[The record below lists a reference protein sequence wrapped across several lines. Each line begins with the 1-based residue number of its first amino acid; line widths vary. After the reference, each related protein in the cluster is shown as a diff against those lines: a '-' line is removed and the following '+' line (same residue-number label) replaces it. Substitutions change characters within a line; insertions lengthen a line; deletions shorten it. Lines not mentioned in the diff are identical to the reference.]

1 MYEETKK
8 INTNQI
14 LQEGFSGA
22 EKLTTG
28 LESFIGSNQLMT
40 KGFGDAGKNI
50 KQQTPVQPNQT
61 NANTVKL
68 MIPKD
73 N

>member
-22 EKLTTG
+22 EKLTV
-28 LESFIGSNQLMT
+28 ESFIGSNQLMT
-40 KGFGDAGKNI
+40 KGFGDAEKNI